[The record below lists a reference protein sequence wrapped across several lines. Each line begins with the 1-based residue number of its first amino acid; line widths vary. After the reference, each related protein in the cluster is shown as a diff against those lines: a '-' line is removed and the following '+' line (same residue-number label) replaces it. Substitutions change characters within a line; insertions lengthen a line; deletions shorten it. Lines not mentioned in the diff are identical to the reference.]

1 LSLAVLAA
9 VALAGIVLIA
19 WWTAPTN
26 LTSMENYDKIASGM
40 TQAEVVAVL
49 GSEGIGGTLAATLEG
64 AGDRLANIEMISL
77 GVFDLKSI
85 TWKQWQTRDHHGIAV
100 GFDRTGR
107 AAVKASFL
115 VVEDWPAKIR
125 RWLRLGTANP

>member
-1 LSLAVLAA
+1 MRKRRVLLSLAVLAA

-40 TQAEVVAVL
+40 TQAEVVAV
-49 GSEGIGGTLAATLEG
+49 LEG